1 MERGLH
7 QSVSKG
13 FVSFVF
19 LLKVGIGWVKVM
31 VFIKYSVVLGGLLL
45 ESML

>member
-7 QSVSKG
+7 QSVGKG
-13 FVSFVF
+13 FFSFLF
-19 LLKVGIGWVKVM
+19 LLKAGIEWVKVM

-45 ESML
+45 ERML